1 VKSLRYLRS
10 GTQAESMAL
19 RSKWVTPNYRWNG
32 RAASVVPCSKTVLAR
47 RSPRRWCPD
56 MATAND
62 AKVIGYFAQS
72 SPSEVV
78 CDGDACVIAG
88 SDSDLRAYISKLG
101 PGEEINHTLK
111 KTRFGEIMRGMRL
124 GAAYAFDE
132 IAYNRFYPLAKREGL
147 ELGPEDFLPTATGR
161 HFVRVQ
167 IINGT

>member
-1 VKSLRYLRS
+1 V
-10 GTQAESMAL
+10 A
-19 RSKWVTPNYRWNG
+19 
-32 RAASVVPCSKTVLAR
+32 TV
-47 RSPRRWCPD
+47 
-56 MATAND
+56 ND
-62 AKVIGYFAQS
+62 AKVIGYFAYS

-88 SDSDLRAYISKLG
+88 SDSDLRTYLSELG

-111 KTRFGEIMRGMRL
+111 KTRFGEIIRGMRL

-147 ELGPEDFLPTATGR
+147 ELGPEDFSPTATGR

-167 IINGT
+167 ITNGT